1 MAMIEKTAK
10 EAELEKKLKTMFQA
24 MQRMEKMMRALELK
38 ANRGVDQSRKNTMEI
53 SKLKTEVA
61 TLSSILKRH

>member
-1 MAMIEKTAK
+1 MVDVTTKR

-24 MQRMEKMMRALELK
+24 MQRMEKMLRAVELK
-38 ANRGVDQSRKNTMEI
+38 AARGVDQSRKNTMEI